1 MARSQKPFSEEQKVE
16 IQEALKRS
24 KNTWEQKRLMILNIR
39 AEKGSTTEEIAN
51 MLKCSKSNVTHTITN
66 YFREGLDSIKWT
78 KKEGNRR
85 NLKLNEESE
94 FLKPFLDKA
103 EKGQMLIVNEI
114 KQEYQQKI
122 GHTVPHSTIY
132 RVLKRQGWRKIMPR
146 SKHPKS
152 KPEEFGAYKKNQGED

>member
-1 MARSQKPFSEEQKVE
+1 MARSQKQFSEEQKIE
-16 IQEALKRS
+16 IQESLKKS

-39 AEKGSTTEEIAN
+39 AEKGSSTDEIAT
-51 MLKCSKSNVTHTITN
+51 MLNCSKSSVTHTISN
-66 YFREGLDSIKWT
+66 YFRNGLDSIKWT

-85 NLKLNEESE
+85 NLELNEESE

-114 KQEYQQKI
+114 KQEYEEKV

-152 KPEEFGAYKKNQGED
+152 KPELFEAYKKNQGED